1 MRYRFLKTGFAL
13 GVLMA
18 IMASCNSNT
27 KSEKKFD
34 KAVTVSDS
42 VVLITNEIEHDSS
55 DYTLWKTRAR
65 LYLKRGNVDVAFR
78 DINRALELNR
88 TDPDLFI
95 ILSDLYFTIGKVDNS
110 LSSIRKAIDLQPDNP
125 AGYLKM
131 ARVKLILQKYPSATA
146 FADKVIALNANN
158 PEAYYIKAISS
169 LEQKDS
175 VKALTFMKIAANLD
189 TAFFAANFN
198 IAVVLDAMNDT
209 IAGEY
214 FKKSIQLKPD
224 NTLARYSLGM
234 FYQKQGKYDS
244 ALATYNRLIALHPDN
259 AEAHFN
265 KGFIYLTEWLD
276 FEKAANEFNKA
287 IEIKPDYTAA
297 VYNLGRTYEVMGK
310 KALAAEKYREAMKLT
325 TNYPLAIDGLNR
337 LENNR

>member
-1 MRYRFLKTGFAL
+1 MINRFIKSGLAF
-13 GVLMA
+13 GVLIA
-18 IMASCNSNT
+18 FFAACNSS
-27 KSEKKFD
+27 KKPERKFD
-34 KAVTVSDS
+34 KAVTVNDS
-42 VVLITNEIEHDSS
+42 IVLITHKIEHDSS
-55 DYTLWKTRAR
+55 DYALWKTRAG
-65 LYLKRGNVDVAFR
+65 LYMKQGNVDVAFR
-78 DINRALELNR
+78 DLNRALELNHS
-88 TDPDLFI
+88 DPDLFI

-110 LSSIRKAIDLQPDNP
+110 LSSIKKAIDLQPDNP

-146 FADKVIALNANN
+146 FADKVIALDADN

-175 VKALTFMKIAANLD
+175 VKALTFMKVAAQLD
-189 TAFFAANFN
+189 TGFFAANFN
-198 IAVVLDAMNDT
+198 IAVVLDAMHDT
-209 IAGEY
+209 TAGEY
-214 FKKSIQLKPD
+214 FRKSIRLKPD
-224 NTLARYSLGM
+224 NVLARYSLGM
-234 FYQKQGKYDS
+234 FYQKQGKFDS
-244 ALATYNRLIALHPDN
+244 ALATYDRLIKWHPDN

-265 KGFIYLTEWLD
+265 KGFIYLTEQMN

-310 KALAAEKYREAMKLT
+310 KMLAEEKYREALKLT
-325 TNYPLAIDGLNR
+325 TNYPLAIEGLNR

>member
-1 MRYRFLKTGFAL
+1 MRYRFLKTAL
-13 GVLMA
+13 VVSMLMA
-18 IMASCNSNT
+18 FFTSCNSN
-27 KSEKKFD
+27 KKPENKFN
-34 KAVTVSDS
+34 KAVTVNDS
-42 VVLITNEIEHDSS
+42 IVLITHEIVHDSS
-55 DYTLWKTRAR
+55 DYMLWKTRAR
-65 LYLKRGNVDVAFR
+65 LYLKQGNVDVAFR

-125 AGYLKM
+125 ASYLKM
-131 ARVKLILQKYPSATA
+131 ARVKLILQKYPAATA
-146 FADKVIALNANN
+146 FADKVIALDAGN

-175 VKALTFMKIAANLD
+175 VQALTLMKIAANLD
-189 TAFFAANFN
+189 SSFFAANFN
-198 IAVVLDAMNDT
+198 IAVVLDAMNDST
-209 IAGEY
+209 AEKY

-224 NTLARYSLGM
+224 NALARYSLGM

-244 ALATYNRLIALHPDN
+244 ALATYNRLVALHPDN

-265 KGFIYLTEWLD
+265 KGFIYLTELLN
-276 FEKAANEFNKA
+276 FEQAVSEFDKA

-310 KALAAEKYREAMKLT
+310 KALAEEKYREALKLT